1 MVGSHLRLTPG
12 VEVTTGPLGQGF
24 AMGVGM
30 ASAEAHL
37 AATLSR
43 AELFVLTASAITPVR
58 GARHNQLTVGRT
70 DPNTSDA
77 VRGGMNADRRSTMKR
92 WGSLTIPI
100 LTSGVLVLGAWVLP
114 AWGQGENPPADT
126 KAVGATSGHGVT
138 LVEQTYK
145 GNEADTAKELIG
157 LENKW
162 TEAAK
167 KGNADGVAPLL
178 ADGFIATDA
187 DGSVHNKA
195 QMLARIKTDKWE
207 TNQISDVK
215 VTVHGNTAIATG
227 GWQGKGTMAGK
238 SVDAHEQWVDTWMK
252 MPNGKWQCIASASA
266 PMKM

>member
-1 MVGSHLRLTPG
+1 MVGSRLRLTPG

-43 AELFVLTASAITPVR
+43 AELFVLTANAITPVR
-58 GARHNQLTVGRT
+58 GARHNINLRSDERTVILR
-70 DPNTSDA
+70 DA

-138 LVEQTYK
+138 LVEQTNK

-162 TEAAK
+162 AEAAK

-207 TNQISDVK
+207 TNQISDLK
-215 VTVHGNTAIATG
+215 VAVYDGAAVVTG
-227 GWQGKGTMAGK
+227 TWVGKGTSDGK
-238 SVDAHEQWVDTWMK
+238 PVNAQERWTDTWVTI
-252 MPNGKWQCIASASA
+252 GRWQCVASHSS
-266 PMKM
+266 PMK